1 MNRLTRLA
9 LVCFACLTLA
19 TPMAVATETD
29 QGFSALFVFGDSLS
43 DTGNSHADTGRTA
56 HPPFAPIPDD
66 SYGIG
71 GHHYSNGKTWIE
83 NLAGQIGLING
94 AKPAL
99 RNAAFGNY
107 AYGGAR
113 AREYLVDSKPDF
125 PAQVES
131 FLAAHN
137 YQAPPDALYVIQF
150 GGNDLRDALVAP
162 SEAETF
168 AIVVEAITSI
178 GNNIGRLAGH
188 GAQNFMIVN
197 APNLG
202 VTPGVP
208 DELRGAVT
216 GLSFIFNMNL
226 ANALAPLPQLG
237 LDVYNLNLFEFTS
250 AVAMNPGAFGFS
262 SLEACLT
269 FGVTKGAFCKNRD
282 EHLFWDAIHPTRAA
296 QRLIGNIAANQLP
309 D

>member
-1 MNRLTRLA
+1 MKRLMKLA
-9 LVCFACLTLA
+9 LVCFALLTLA

-83 NLAGQIGLING
+83 HLAEQIGLIKG

-99 RNAAFGNY
+99 RNPAFGNY

-113 AREYLVDSKPDF
+113 AREYLEDSKPDF
-125 PAQVES
+125 SAQVES
-131 FLAAHN
+131 FLSAHN
-137 YQAPPDALYVIQF
+137 YQAPSDALYVIQF

-162 SEAETF
+162 SQAEAL

-178 GNNIGRLAGH
+178 ANNIGRLAGH
-188 GAQNFMIVN
+188 GAKNFMIVN

-202 VTPGVP
+202 ITPGVP
-208 DELRGAVT
+208 DHLRGAVT
-216 GLSFIFNMNL
+216 GLSFMFNWNL
-226 ANALAPLPQLG
+226 ATALAPLPQFG
-237 LDVYNLNLFEFTS
+237 LNVYKLDLFAFTS
-250 AVAMNPGAFGFS
+250 AVATDTEGFGFS

-269 FGVTKGAFCKNRD
+269 FGVTEGAFCKNRD
-282 EHLFWDAIHPTRAA
+282 EHLFWDAIHPTKAA
-296 QRLIGNIAANQLP
+296 QRLIGDIAASQLP